1 MKFQKPNFLT
11 VNCSWQRGCLTRNWI
26 MNLTERRRLG
36 GRNGIISLTF
46 VLMSVQGGSINQSAT
61 RWRGSWRHKPKGAWK
76 HGWFGTKTEYV
87 QINFYVLWCSLFKPL
102 NVQFYSNSLIQM
114 WSSITLWRTNVFTLF
129 PKQFFFGLVESSEN
143 SESGPISLPIIDI
156 PKKPLAS

>member
-1 MKFQKPNFLT
+1 MTTRLSDAKLDHEPHGAPKARRAKRDHFLNFR
-11 VNCSWQRGCLTRNWI
+11 VNERAGRFYKSVRYKVTRQLKTQARRGLKTWMI
-26 MNLTERRRLG
+26 
-36 GRNGIISLTF
+36 
-46 VLMSVQGGSINQSAT
+46 
-61 RWRGSWRHKPKGAWK
+61 
-76 HGWFGTKTEYV
+76 GTKTEYV

-129 PKQFFFGLVESSEN
+129 PKQFFFGLVESCET
-143 SESGPISLPIIDI
+143 SESGPSSLPIIDI